1 MKPKISLN
9 SIIVFLLLIAI
20 MGIVAFSRLPG
31 RTDIIADYD
40 PWYFYRISEVLYKN
54 NFKMPEWDLLS
65 FFPPGRPFPKTLGYE
80 YLVVL
85 LYKIESLFIKIDF
98 MKAATYVPIIMSV
111 LAVIPAYLLGKELSN
126 EWGGL
131 ATALFITMSPTF
143 IMVSM
148 GSYMDSDTVVV
159 FYSLLSIYTIFLAM
173 RKRSIP
179 YILLALLANMAFIFS
194 WWFGWYVTTFFLA
207 YIPAFFLFRFF
218 EGFIRKG
225 RLPSIKSV
233 FNELKPM
240 LIPLL
245 SIIVLLNVIMNALG
259 FSNFIGFLVVA
270 SGFRSGAES
279 MIVNVS
285 VAELQPINI
294 FTKEGFK
301 AVAERVGQLPII
313 LTLFGLPA
321 IVIYKLLIKESISFE
336 EIFLFMWALFT
347 FYTILSGVRFSLLFA
362 LAVAT
367 SSGYV
372 IGNLIKYFERSNP
385 FPKATLYGLIFFLSF
400 LFASQTLSLALNIG
414 GMGVG
419 SNWENMLNWLK
430 QNADK
435 NAIVA
440 TWWDPGHIIAGY
452 TGLRVHADGAHCSPT
467 ECIPYNHNI
476 RIQDMGRVFSTNN
489 ETEAVEILKKYMQ
502 LTPEQCKEA
511 KDYYLKQ
518 NIKIPDQACER
529 ASEMYFIS
537 SADLIGKFTWLNYFG
552 GYRAPI
558 KSYYDFQKTP
568 GVCCAS
574 TPKTEPGQM
583 SCGEFASQG
592 KGVWVWCPWI
602 FQLSDIQK
610 DKDGNNVFIY
620 DYSGLKLT
628 IIQKQNALIPL
639 YNNKY
644 LVTKMIFYGQDGNP
658 QVIDLSSV
666 NTTLE
671 KIEGTMWVQPDFR
684 AIIYLPEQIS
694 NSIFVR
700 TFFFNGE
707 GLQHFKLVYSN
718 PEIKV
723 YNVIFD

>member
-1 MKPKISLN
+1 MKPKVNLSGILVILVLFAIM
-9 SIIVFLLLIAI
+9 IIVAY
-20 MGIVAFSRLPG
+20 SRLPG

-40 PWYFYRISEVLYKN
+40 PWYFYRISEMLYKN
-54 NFKMPEWDLLS
+54 NFKIPEWDLLS

-80 YLVVL
+80 YFVVI

-111 LAVIPAYLLGKELSN
+111 MTVIPAYFLGKELSN
-126 EWGGL
+126 EWGGV
-131 ATALFITMSPTF
+131 ATALFISMSPTF

-148 GSYMDSDTVVV
+148 GSYMDTDTVVV

-173 RKRSIP
+173 RKGSVP
-179 YILLALLANMAFIFS
+179 YILLALFANMAFIFS

-207 YIPAFFLFRFF
+207 YIPSFFVFRLF

-225 RLPSIKSV
+225 RLPSLKSV
-233 FNELKPM
+233 YQELKPM
-240 LIPLL
+240 LIPLF

-259 FSNFIGFLVVA
+259 FSNFIGFLLTA
-270 SGFRSGAES
+270 AGFRAGGES
-279 MIVNVS
+279 LLVNVS

-294 FTKEGFK
+294 FTKEGFQ
-301 AVAERVGQLPII
+301 AVAARVGLFPMLLTLLGLPI
-313 LTLFGLPA
+313 L
-321 IVIYKLLIKESISFE
+321 VIYKLVKREVIKFE

-347 FYTILSGVRFSLLFA
+347 FYTILSGVRFSLLFS

-367 SSGYV
+367 SAGYV
-372 IGNLIKYFERSNP
+372 IGNLINYFEKSDP
-385 FPKATLYGLIFFLSF
+385 FPKATLYGFIAFFLF
-400 LFASQTLSLALNIG
+400 LFVSQSLALALNIG

-419 SNWENMLNWLK
+419 SNWEAMLNWLK

-435 NAIVA
+435 KAIVA

-452 TGLRVHADGAHCSPT
+452 TGLRVHADGAHCGVA
-467 ECIPYNHNI
+467 ECVPYNHNI
-476 RIQDMGRVFSTNN
+476 RIQDMGRVFSTSN
-489 ETEAVEILKKYMQ
+489 ETEAVNILKKYMQ
-502 LTPEQCKEA
+502 LTPEQCIQAKE
-511 KDYYLKQ
+511 YYKKQ
-518 NIKIPDQACER
+518 GINIPEEACER

-552 GYRAPI
+552 GYRANI

-602 FQLSDIQK
+602 FQLADIQK
-610 DKDGNNVFIY
+610 DKDGNNVYVY
-620 DYSGLKLT
+620 DYSGLKIT
-628 IIQKQNALIPL
+628 ILQKQNALIPL

-644 LVTKMIFYGQDGNP
+644 LISRMIVYSQNGTP
-658 QVIDLSSV
+658 QLLDLSQA
-666 NTTLE
+666 NTTIE
-671 KIEGTMWVQPDFR
+671 KIDGTLWVQPDFR
-684 AIIYLPEQIS
+684 AMIYLPQNIS

-707 GLQHFKLVYSN
+707 GLEHFKLVYSN
-718 PEIKV
+718 PEIKL
-723 YNVIFD
+723 YKVIFD

>member
-1 MKPKISLN
+1 MKPKLN
-9 SIIVFLLLIAI
+9 WNDIIAFGILIAI
-20 MGIVAFSRLPG
+20 MTIVAYSRLPG

-40 PWYFYRISEVLYKN
+40 PWYFYRISELLYKN
-54 NFKMPEWDLLS
+54 NFKIPEWDLLS

-80 YLVVL
+80 YFVVI
-85 LYKIESLFIKIDF
+85 LYKIETIFMKIDF

-111 LAVIPAYLLGKELSN
+111 LSVIPAYLLGKELSSK
-126 EWGGL
+126 WGGL
-131 ATALFITMSPTF
+131 ATALFISMSPTF

-148 GSYMDSDTVVV
+148 GSYMDTDTVVV
-159 FYSLLSIYTIFLAM
+159 LYSLLSIYTMFLAM
-173 RKRSIP
+173 RKKTIP
-179 YILLALLANMAFIFS
+179 FIILALLTNMAFIFS
-194 WWFGWYVTTFFLA
+194 WWFGWYVTTFFLT
-207 YIPAFFLFRFF
+207 YIPAFFAFRMF

-233 FNELKPM
+233 FTELKPM
-240 LIPLL
+240 LMPLL
-245 SIIVLLNVIMNALG
+245 SIIILLNVIMQALG
-259 FSNFIGFLVVA
+259 FGNFVGFLLTA
-270 SGFRSGAES
+270 SGFRAGSES
-279 MIVNVS
+279 LIVNVS

-294 FTKEGFK
+294 FTKEGFQ
-301 AVAERVGQLPII
+301 AVAARVGQFPML

-321 IVIYKLLIKESISFE
+321 IVIYKLVKKEQITFE

-362 LAVAT
+362 LAVSV

-372 IGNLIKYFERSNP
+372 IGNLIKYFEKSEP
-385 FPKATLYGLIFFLSF
+385 FAKASVFGSIFFLCF
-400 LFASQTLSLALNIG
+400 IFASQALALSLNIG

-419 SNWENMLNWLK
+419 SNWEAMLNWLK

-435 NAIVA
+435 KAIVA

-452 TGLRVHADGAHCSPT
+452 TGLRVHADGAHCGVA

-476 RIQDMGRVFSTNN
+476 RIQDMGRVFSTSN
-489 ETEAVEILKKYMQ
+489 ETEAVEILKKYIQ
-502 LTPEQCKEA
+502 LTPEQCKQA
-511 KDYYLKQ
+511 KEYWQKQ
-518 NIKIPDQACER
+518 GITIPDEGCER

-574 TPKTEPGQM
+574 TPKTEPGQL

-610 DKDGNNVFIY
+610 DKDGNNIYIY
-620 DYSGLKLT
+620 DYSGLKIT
-628 IIQKQNALIPL
+628 IMQKQNALIPL

-644 LVTKMIFYGQDGNP
+644 LITKMIFYSQDGKP
-658 QVIDLSSV
+658 QGIDLSSA

-671 KIEGTMWVQPDFR
+671 KVGGTLWVQPDFR
-684 AIIYLPEQIS
+684 AMIYLPPEIE

-718 PEIKV
+718 SEIKL
-723 YNVIFD
+723 YKVIFD

>member
-1 MKPKISLN
+1 MKLKVGFKKAMIF
-9 SIIVFLLLIAI
+9 FLILIM
-20 MGIVAFSRLPG
+20 MGMVALSRLPG

-40 PWYFYRISEVLYKN
+40 PWYFYRISELLYKN

-80 YLVVL
+80 YFVVL
-85 LYKIESLFIKIDF
+85 LYKIESMFIKIDF
-98 MKAATYVPIIMSV
+98 MKAATYVPIIMSA
-111 LAVIPAYLLGKELSN
+111 LTVIPAYLLGKELSN

-131 ATALFITMSPTF
+131 ATALFISLSPTF

-148 GSYMDSDTVVV
+148 GSYMDTDTVVV

-173 RKRSIP
+173 RKKTVP
-179 YILLALLANMAFIFS
+179 YILLALLANIAFIFS

-207 YIPAFFLFRFF
+207 YIPAFFMFRLF

-225 RLPSIKSV
+225 KFPSMKSI
-233 FNELKPM
+233 FIELKPM
-240 LIPLL
+240 LLPLL

-259 FSNFIGFLVVA
+259 FGNFITFILTA
-270 SGFRSGAES
+270 SGFRAGAES

-294 FTKEGFK
+294 FTREGFQ
-301 AVAERVGQLPII
+301 AVAVRVGIFPMFLTLLGLPI
-313 LTLFGLPA
+313 L
-321 IVIYKLLIKESISFE
+321 VIYKLAKKESISFE

-362 LAVAT
+362 IAVAT

-372 IGNLIKYFERSNP
+372 IGNIIRYFEKSDAFSR
-385 FPKATLYGLIFFLSF
+385 ATSYGLIFFFSF
-400 LFASQTLSLALNIG
+400 LFASQSLSLAFNIG

-419 SNWENMLNWLK
+419 SNWEDMLNWLK

-435 NAIVA
+435 NAIVS

-452 TGLRVHADGAHCSPT
+452 TGLRVHADGAHCGPG
-467 ECIPYNHNI
+467 ECLPYNHNI
-476 RIQDMGRVFSTNN
+476 RIQDMGRVFSTSN
-489 ETEAVEILKKYMQ
+489 ESEAVEILEKYMQ
-502 LTPEQCKEA
+502 LTPEQCKEV
-511 KDYYLKQ
+511 KDYYSKKG
-518 NIKIPDQACER
+518 IKVPEEACER

-610 DKDGNNVFIY
+610 DKDGNNIFIY
-620 DYSGLKLT
+620 DYSGMKLT
-628 IIQKQNALIPL
+628 LLQKQNAIIAL

-644 LVTKMIFYGQDGNP
+644 LITKMVFYDRDNKP
-658 QVIDLSSV
+658 QIIDLGSI

-671 KIEGTMWVQPDFR
+671 KIGGVMIVEPNFR
-684 AIIYLPEQIS
+684 IIIYFPEEIS
-694 NSIFVR
+694 NSIFLK

-707 GLQHFKLVYSN
+707 GLKHFKLVYSN

-723 YNVIFD
+723 YKVIFD